1 MIIIRHVKYHENPLL
16 NKYYK
21 EKVSQR
27 GRKMD
32 GVMYCII
39 ERLPFIRCNFF
50 CTYRKQRILAEQYST
65 NTYSIYCI
73 LYCRESNPNY
83 VIYSWHA
90 TKLGIEYL
98 TAFIS
103 CCTTIGKCD
112 WNKNIFFIFLSW
124 KFVWQNTHS
133 VCGRISGFEP
143 WPPRPQHGWATLPRL
158 WVNRQGGPGYTYT
171 KYA

>member
-1 MIIIRHVKYHENPLL
+1 MELCTV
-16 NKYYK
+16 
-21 EKVSQR
+21 
-27 GRKMD
+27 
-32 GVMYCII
+32 CII

-112 WNKNIFFIFLSW
+112 WNKNIFFIFFSMSARILFILKICMAEYTHSM
-124 KFVWQNTHS
+124 WQNI
-133 VCGRISGFEP
+133 RIRTLAAETPAWLSH
-143 WPPRPQHGWATLPRL
+143 PPSI
-158 WVNRQGGPGYTYT
+158 VS
-171 KYA
+171 K